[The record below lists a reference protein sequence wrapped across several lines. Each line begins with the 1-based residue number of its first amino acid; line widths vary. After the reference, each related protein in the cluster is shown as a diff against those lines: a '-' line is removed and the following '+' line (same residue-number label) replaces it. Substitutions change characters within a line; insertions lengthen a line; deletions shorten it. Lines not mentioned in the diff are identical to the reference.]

1 MLRLRKGFT
10 LIELLVVI
18 VIIGI
23 LVAIALPNFIK
34 IKEKAR
40 EAETKQNLH
49 SVQIALERYATDSD
63 GASYPMWIAG
73 GDWTDSYTI
82 NETYRNRNITQED
95 IDALPPGKQGIE
107 IAADGFGDSLIMD
120 GYLTEA
126 PRNAFIVTNT
136 KGGATRRIAHR
147 NDVSFG
153 NGNMVRNQIG
163 GMNNNLMTELLGPPI
178 AQRVRYNG
186 DLYVQKVYEF
196 DANQLTKPI
205 TTGGQNKIGNAAMV
219 GNFLYYATLANP
231 RYKWIYYNFTS
242 EPAGYFLCGFGSFKN
257 AGMDVYDV
265 NANFPGRFRTNNC
278 GENYLGIPCP
288 PAGGQNTTTASFGG
302 PDGVKDGVIVVLES
316 GSDVK
321 GQNTDESG

>member
-1 MLRLRKGFT
+1 MKKGFT

-49 SVQIALERYATDSD
+49 AIQIALERYATDSD
-63 GASYPMWIAG
+63 GAAYPMWVAG
-73 GDWTDSYTI
+73 GDWTDSYVI
-82 NETYRNRNITQED
+82 NETYRNRNITQAD
-95 IDALPPGKQGIE
+95 IDALPPGKQNLE
-107 IAADGFGDSLIMD
+107 IAQDGFGDSLIMD

-126 PRNAFIVTNT
+126 LRNAFIVTNR
-136 KGGATRRIAHR
+136 KGGTLSNRRIQHR
-147 NDVSFG
+147 NDVAFG
-153 NGNMVRNQIG
+153 NGNMVRNQVG
-163 GMNNNLMTELLGPPI
+163 GVNNNLMVEIVGPPI

-186 DLYVQKVYEF
+186 DLYVQKVYQF
-196 DANQLTKPI
+196 DINQLQKPI
-205 TTGGQNKIGNAAMV
+205 TDSTKIGNPGLV

-242 EPAGYFLCGFGSFKN
+242 EPAGYYLCGFGSLKN

-265 NANFPGRFRTNNC
+265 NANFPGRFRTDNC
-278 GENYLGIPCP
+278 GEGYLGIPCP
-288 PAGGQNTTTASFGG
+288 PAGGQNSTSASFGG
-302 PDGVKDGVIVVLES
+302 PDGVKDGVIVVLEA
-316 GSDVK
+316 GSDAK
-321 GQNTDESG
+321 GQNIDDAG